1 MQSTPPN
8 PTRYEEIL
16 MDSTTQY
23 ADDELV
29 LAVEDIAAV
38 RSRAEQPSDGGST
51 GRGDTNDNGLY

>member
-1 MQSTPPN
+1 M
-8 PTRYEEIL
+8 YEEIL

-23 ADDELV
+23 ADDDLV

>member
-1 MQSTPPN
+1 MDTSTP
-8 PTRYEEIL
+8 
-16 MDSTTQY
+16 Y

-51 GRGDTNDNGLY
+51 GKGDTNDNALH